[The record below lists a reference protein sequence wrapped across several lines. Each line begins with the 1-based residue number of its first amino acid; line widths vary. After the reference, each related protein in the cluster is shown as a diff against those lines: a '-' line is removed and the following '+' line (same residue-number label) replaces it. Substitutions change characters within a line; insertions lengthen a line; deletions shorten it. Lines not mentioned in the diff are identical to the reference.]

1 MCDTNAFI
9 IRDGQEELY
18 LESVNYI
25 RPEGDTVYLR
35 SLFGEEKIFEGKI
48 REISLKTNKV
58 LLEE

>member
-25 RPEGDTVYLR
+25 RPEGDAVYLR

>member
-9 IRDGQEELY
+9 IHDGQEELF

-35 SLFGEEKIFEGKI
+35 SLFGEEKTFEGKI

-58 LLEE
+58 LLEA